1 MFKFK
6 PGNVFT
12 KINQMDRKK
21 AYTIGAVVVVCFIAL
36 ITLASFMGDAN
47 EESFEGLNQRGYDLA
62 QMPFVNDEAEQYLLA
77 AKYPDMQGNN
87 STLLYSAEEKEARQE
102 EDAEEAEGES
112 FVDEDASPDFV
123 EEDSSSSSSRGYSG
137 RGYSG
142 RGGSSGPTTI
152 NQLGTASAA
161 HASGSGV
168 SGTFGAPRGDFSPYR
183 KNEKGKETPVQPI
196 QNQEARKALY
206 QFARGS
212 QAAAGLRDGKGA
224 NAKRALQGGN
234 IQGSEAFT
242 GKGVDLSK
250 LGGLTLDTNAPVS
263 SSDFSNLDKDVAEG
277 AQKSQEKKKE
287 EKQTLGEKLLEQ
299 FLSSMVNLGTQAIGK
314 IADKGIDAIFAASG
328 AHNEVKGY
336 VQEDLAGLMDLSDM
350 SQATDLQ
357 KQQLT
362 ALGVKPE
369 EMKGTFENWAP
380 ENILGLTPQ
389 SSSASSVTSDGPTM
403 QIGAS
408 KPLTQDQREDV
419 LDKLYDKAVPGKLK
433 NSTFPMGDGN
443 TAGGIRRF
451 VYADRMGNSSSTF
464 DYSSLSNSKKEE
476 KTHNCGY
483 GKTWKCETVGTGD
496 SETQSCGCK

>member
-142 RGGSSGPTTI
+142 HGGSSSPTII

-277 AQKSQEKKKE
+277 AQKAQDKKE

-314 IADKGIDAIFAASG
+314 IADKGIDAMFAAAQKNAASRASG
-328 AHNEVKGY
+328 NEYINSLKGATSQNCTGSCDDAVHTMLGDKRYNEWKENGGTVEDHWGGLSDRKMRKRLKENGASLPSEFTRDENNMYIGNTKNGTYTERRNQVRGEVEITPSETHIDLKTDNNSGFSDADSYVRNGKYYVKGKE
-336 VQEDLAGLMDLSDM
+336 V
-350 SQATDLQ
+350 T
-357 KQQLT
+357 
-362 ALGVKPE
+362 PE
-369 EMKGTFENWAP
+369 EYEKH
-380 ENILGLTPQ
+380 LG
-389 SSSASSVTSDGPTM
+389 
-403 QIGAS
+403 I
-408 KPLTQDQREDV
+408 K
-419 LDKLYDKAVPGKLK
+419 
-433 NSTFPMGDGN
+433 
-443 TAGGIRRF
+443 
-451 VYADRMGNSSSTF
+451 
-464 DYSSLSNSKKEE
+464 
-476 KTHNCGY
+476 
-483 GKTWKCETVGTGD
+483 
-496 SETQSCGCK
+496 